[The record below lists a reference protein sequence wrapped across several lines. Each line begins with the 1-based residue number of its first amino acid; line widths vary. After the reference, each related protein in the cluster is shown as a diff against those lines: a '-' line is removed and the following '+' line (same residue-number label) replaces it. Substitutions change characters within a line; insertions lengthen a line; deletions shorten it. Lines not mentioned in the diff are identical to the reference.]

1 MNSCFKIRKTK
12 RTHAPLLIC
21 FPLWPTWLQDI
32 ESKKEEFRKYLEQGG
47 VIDALTKGEQQEQLR
62 GRLLHSLLHAYP
74 TPSPHTFICPCSL
87 PIRLP
92 TVAISLTFGVFLLA
106 GLGVLSFCVLLSSSC

>member
-62 GRLLHSLLHAYP
+62 GRLLHSLLHP
-74 TPSPHTFICPCSL
+74 TPSPYTFICPCSL

-106 GLGVLSFCVLLSSSC
+106 GLTVLSFCVLLSSSC